1 MFLDGG
7 GSLLFVSGELG
18 MYRGTGWVSDPDDF
32 FGRYLHTMYLG
43 DSEVL
48 QYGGVSGTPLAG
60 MSFVQQET
68 VADEG
73 ECVWPVGSDVEPILE
88 WPTTIPSWGG
98 DVSAAHV
105 TGVAALLRGTRP
117 DLSAADVRTRL
128 LATAE
133 KLPQFRGKC
142 LSEGRL
148 DAYRALAETTV
159 VDPAAHQTALTVGVS
174 SSAPAYGTK
183 AAITGQVTQAGVP
196 LRNVTVGL
204 QELRAG
210 VFEVVQV
217 ASTGETGQY
226 RFEVGPSTSTV
237 YRVTVR
243 PIGHLTFAPSATR
256 LVKPKTSISLP
267 RHRLRCG
274 VGRYSRSQ
282 GFSGRVTRRG
292 RLRSESG
299 ATGTS
304 RAAGSF
310 KKGSTQSIATLP
322 TGTRGTA

>member
-1 MFLDGG
+1 M
-7 GSLLFVSGELG
+7 
-18 MYRGTGWVSDPDDF
+18 
-32 FGRYLHTMYLG
+32 
-43 DSEVL
+43 L

-88 WPTTIPSWGG
+88 WPTTIPAWGG

-159 VDPAAHQTALTVGVS
+159 VDPAAHQTALTIGVS

-226 RFEVGPSTSTV
+226 RFEVSPSTSTV

-256 LVKPKTSISLP
+256 LVKPKTSISAPSAPSSVRRRSVFTVSGILRP
-267 RHRLRCG
+267 RHPARATSVRVRCY
-274 VGRYSRSQ
+274 RYE
-282 GFSGRVTRRG
+282 SGRWVFRKGVNAINSDTADGHTRYRVRLTLPSAG
-292 RLRSESG
+292 RWRLV
-299 ATGTS
+299 AYH
-304 RAAGSF
+304 ADAGHS
-310 KKGSTQSIATLP
+310 ATLS
-322 TGTRGTA
+322 GYRYIRVKR